1 MSRDNSLYP
10 VRVHEQ
16 NTYTAHAWDVL
27 CNQGPSTIPV
37 LHSTIVQQWR
47 DLPEI
52 RSEFALLLSLYTT
65 SSMQPKIVTGMNV
78 VQILKIIDQS
88 IMNRLSYTSP
98 ESAAYNIP
106 IRLSELHQL
115 QGQLADAIS
124 RVLAERTIQ
133 AQRMHAAKYTE
144 AKRVRAVKAAD
155 AKRTSAKV
163 REHDVETGLRTDE
176 QQGIKD
182 YFNAMV
188 LRLDEE
194 YEEKLD
200 IPLRQWQISNDFL
213 LAGVEAEPITQ
224 QIIRRDLDTDYAS
237 QLRNIKIGYAMAQ
250 KQLAEKDMLD
260 FQYNHLPGASGIPP
274 GPRHSTHLKTLYDL

>member
-1 MSRDNSLYP
+1 
-10 VRVHEQ
+10 
-16 NTYTAHAWDVL
+16 
-27 CNQGPSTIPV
+27 
-37 LHSTIVQQWR
+37 
-47 DLPEI
+47 
-52 RSEFALLLSLYTT
+52 
-65 SSMQPKIVTGMNV
+65 MQPKIVTGMNV

-88 IMNRLSYTSP
+88 IMNRLSYTSA

-115 QGQLADAIS
+115 QGQLADAIG

-133 AQRMHAAKYTE
+133 AKRMHAAKYTE

-200 IPLRQWQISNDFL
+200 IPLRQWQISIDFL